1 MGTLNIWNFDG
12 PNGTAITDTG
22 LAKAGTGTVL
32 YSTADTARGSSGG
45 RATAADASTVVA
57 RLTASVGSTTMAVGG
72 FLKTLAANPAAV
84 ATLCT
89 ARSGTSA
96 ANAAVL
102 RLQEA
107 VDGSIGWSDISG
119 TFRQVVPA
127 ASVSAGT
134 FYYWDVTAVVGT
146 ATAAPYN
153 GSVTVT
159 VYNSA
164 GTQLGTNTL
173 TTAAIGTAAVTM
185 ADVGAN
191 SSATPGYSVGFDY
204 VRMENDRTTPFGF
217 PATGANAAPT
227 VTPGSAQ
234 TVTGTTASLSG
245 SATAAAGT
253 MSSAVWSLLSTTAG
267 SNPTVGSTT
276 NTGGGTATIT
286 AAASVTGLA
295 AKSTNVF
302 RLTAT
307 DNGNPAATTT
317 GDVTVYVSGTPV
329 APNRVISNAG
339 GWVAVNAASLDVA
352 VNKATDTD
360 TSYIETPAT
369 PSAASVILGVEPIA
383 LGDETITVRLRY
395 QGTGT
400 FTCTPKLYSG
410 STLITTAATPIT
422 LTSAFANYPIPL
434 SPSENANVA
443 NRNDIRVELVATQS

>member
-1 MGTLNIWNFDG
+1 MGTLNTWNFDG
-12 PNGTAITDTG
+12 TDGAVITDTG
-22 LAKAGTGTVL
+22 LAKAGTGTLL

-96 ANAAVL
+96 ASAAVL

-107 VDGSIGWSDISG
+107 VDGSIGWSDVSG

-204 VRMENDRTTPFGF
+204 IRMENDRTTPFGF
-217 PATGANAAPT
+217 PTAGANVIPT
-227 VTPGSAQ
+227 VTAGA
-234 TVTGTTASLSG
+234 TVTMTSG
-245 SATAAAGT
+245 STANITATGSDSDGTISSFAGT
-253 MSSAVWSLLSTTAG
+253 LNSTSSTTTPTIGAPVVTGAGTANASVSIPISNLTPGDHKFNVTTTDNSGGVSAPAVCRIVYTSLNPTRRSVTLNGVTMTTPASGAPVDALNNQATVPVSFTTAG
-267 SNPTVGSTT
+267 PPAAGAGVIEAFQPLDSASVPPNFGQYW
-276 NTGGGTATIT
+276 
-286 AAASVTGLA
+286 AASDAVT
-295 AKSTNVF
+295 
-302 RLTAT
+302 
-307 DNGNPAATTT
+307 PI
-317 GDVTVYVSGTPV
+317 TVYVDLKFNGATVATATATLTNTTPV
-329 APNRVISNAG
+329 FVGRN
-339 GWVAVNAASLDVA
+339 
-352 VNKATDTD
+352 
-360 TSYIETPAT
+360 
-369 PSAASVILGVEPIA
+369 
-383 LGDETITVRLRY
+383 
-395 QGTGT
+395 
-400 FTCTPKLYSG
+400 C
-410 STLITTAATPIT
+410 
-422 LTSAFANYPIPL
+422 TSA
-434 SPSENANVA
+434 ENTAIGADRSAPVVA
-443 NRNDIRVELVATQS
+443 SRFS